1 MFRVW
6 VIDIKNLL
14 KIGINTLEV
23 IFKSPIEQG
32 KIQSKNLE
40 ISLPAP
46 NDDAKLGGVGGLK
59 LSPFTCKSPYHYG
72 WDWGPRFVTSGIW
85 RDVSLK
91 AWNHFDILDVYV

>member
-46 NDDAKLGGVGGLK
+46 NNDVKLGGVGG
-59 LSPFTCKSPYHYG
+59 
-72 WDWGPRFVTSGIW
+72 
-85 RDVSLK
+85 
-91 AWNHFDILDVYV
+91 